1 MNSEID
7 PEQLGRKFFLGRL
20 VATSNAMSTLLPEEI
35 RSALRRH
42 ATGDWGELD
51 TEDRLANENA
61 LLRGDRLFSVYHS
74 GAGVKFYVI
83 TEWNRSVTTVLLP
96 EDY

>member
-1 MNSEID
+1 
-7 PEQLGRKFFLGRL
+7 
-20 VATSNAMSTLLPEEI
+20 MSTLSPEDI

-51 TEDRLANENA
+51 AEDQLANENA

-74 GAGVKFYVI
+74 ATRVKFYVI
-83 TEWNRSVTTVLLP
+83 TEWDRSVTTVLLP